1 MSEMLNLKELER
13 LAFRRTFQDGLY
25 DIYLGGLFASFA
37 AFAFTVF
44 PGSQT
49 NWLTTMIYYLIGIGL
64 SGLIFWL
71 GKKYITLPRIGLVNF
86 GPARKRRFRDL
97 LWALAVI
104 VFLQGLFILLQFSNL
119 LPTVIREWL
128 ASILGHA
135 NNQTLLIAFVAAF
148 FVAPAMLLIAY
159 MVDIPSG
166 YYHAIIMSL
175 AIFLM
180 ILLDQAWWMVVGG
193 MLILIPGVVR
203 LARFLQRYPLERIS
217 DERR

>member
-44 PGSQT
+44 PGRQT
-49 NWLTTMIYYLIGIGL
+49 NWLVTMIYYLIGIGL

-86 GPARKRRFRDL
+86 GPARKKRFRDL

-104 VFLQGLFILLQFSNL
+104 VIVQGLFILLQFSNL
-119 LPTVIREWL
+119 LPTVVREWL
-128 ASILGHA
+128 ASILGQA
-135 NNQTLLIAFVAAF
+135 NNLTLLIAFVAAF

-175 AIFLM
+175 AVFLM
-180 ILLDQAWWMVVGG
+180 ILLDQALWMVAGG
-193 MLILIPGVVR
+193 ILILIPGVVR
-203 LARFLQRYPLERIS
+203 LVRFMQSYPLEKIP